1 MQHIGFEG
9 TDMQYDII
17 RDKLLVV
24 VNEYNITL
32 DTLHKVTG
40 IDVGWLSEYISKKRP
55 LSDLP
60 MEQYGLFFET
70 VVILSDGMKLVSDD
84 ERIKGVI
91 DVLVQ
96 VFGLK
101 YDTLSLYTGLDE
113 QDIELFMRDPA
124 MIDFE
129 KKYKLAT
136 KSLILHYIFK
146 NKNTIT
152 APLSS

>member
-1 MQHIGFEG
+1 MGE
-9 TDMQYDII
+9 DMI
-17 RDKLLVV
+17 RDKVSV
-24 VNEYNITL
+24 IVNEYNVTL

-40 IDVGWLSEYISKKRP
+40 VDVDWLSDYIEKRRA

-70 VVILSDGMKLVSDD
+70 VIALSEGIRLVSDD

-96 VFGLK
+96 VFGLTH
-101 YDTLSLYTGLDE
+101 DTISRYTGLAE

-124 MIDFE
+124 LVDCE
-129 KKYKLAT
+129 KKYRLAT
-136 KSLILHYIFK
+136 KSMFLHYMFK
-146 NKNTIT
+146 
-152 APLSS
+152 AERR